1 MVHAGRITSSF
12 NPVARAT
19 TVLEK
24 SFATLVQE
32 AEIIAVGSVTT
43 IAAEWDTDRKVPF
56 TLVTFSNLD
65 ILKGAA
71 ATPLTLRFLG
81 GPTPDGSIL

>member
-12 NPVARAT
+12 NPVARAN

-24 SFATLVQE
+24 SFSILVQE
-32 AEIIAVGSVTT
+32 AEIIAVGSVSA
-43 IAAEWDTDRKVPF
+43 IAIEWDAAREAPF

-65 ILKGAA
+65 ILKGEAD
-71 ATPLTLRFLG
+71 TPLTLRFLG

>member
-12 NPVARAT
+12 NPVARAN

-65 ILKGAA
+65 ILKGEAD
-71 ATPLTLRFLG
+71 TPLTLRFLG